1 MDELGRL
8 LPHQASQ
15 APRFPMRILL
25 DQVRSMANVGS
36 LFRTAD
42 AFGLEGM
49 DICGISPR
57 PPRPEIRKVS
67 LGAELTV
74 PWKYWESVTEAL
86 QFYQQ
91 EGYALWALEQVH
103 GSISLPQWTLR
114 NPQPLVLVLGH
125 EIDGVS
131 EEALALCDAALEIPQ
146 FGTKHSLNVAVAAG
160 IAMAKYVLD

>member
-8 LPHQASQ
+8 LPHEASR

-42 AFGLEGM
+42 AFGIEGL
-49 DICGISPR
+49 DICGISPQ

-74 PWKYWESVTEAL
+74 PWKHWPSALDALHFYKES
-86 QFYQQ
+86 
-91 EGYALWALEQVH
+91 GYELWALEQVH
-103 GSISLPQWTLR
+103 GSISLPLWTKR
-114 NPQPLVLVLGH
+114 RPEPVVLVLGH

-131 EEALALCDAALEIPQ
+131 DEVLALCDAALEIPQ